1 MNTKPKFFFDLEET
15 LITDWH
21 NPVLTNVEKVRA
33 LVAVSAITEVRIF
46 SWAIWDQSDADK
58 FNREMKD
65 CIENAF
71 GFKIIEIILKRDAIA
86 IVAKRRGLWVDM
98 NNPMDDIADIANNI
112 GKDGI
117 FTEFCFARER
127 DCICVLVDDVVP
139 NRTIEDHDLNVIVK
153 LVNVNNL

>member
-15 LITDWH
+15 LITDWQ

-65 CIENAF
+65 WIENAF
-71 GFKIIEIILKRDAIA
+71 GFKIIEIILKHDAIA
-86 IVAKRRGLWVDM
+86 TVAKRRGLSVDM
-98 NNPMDDIADIANNI
+98 KNPMDIADIANNI

-139 NRTIEDHDLNVIVK
+139 NRTIEDHDLKVIVE
-153 LVNVNNL
+153 LINVDDL